1 MYRQLASYDNI
12 SYTYDENG
20 MRTSKTVNGKTTH
33 YYYDGTR
40 LIQQYDG
47 DNTLHF
53 TYDRDGE
60 VIGFTYFC
68 LTTSAENPVMT
79 ECFLLDICI
88 SQLLKLHT
96 SRQACPF

>member
-1 MYRQLASYDNI
+1 MGRQLASYDNI
-12 SYTYDENG
+12 SYTYNEDSL
-20 MRTSKTVNGKTTH
+20 RTSKTVNGVTTK
-33 YYYDGTR
+33 YYYDGAR
-40 LIQQYDG
+40 LVKQDNG
-47 DNTLHF
+47 DNTSHF

-68 LTTSAENPVMT
+68 STTVADNPVMT

-96 SRQACPF
+96 